1 MEILYMLIPLSIALV
16 FVIGAMFWW
25 GIDRGQFDDLET
37 QGADILDD
45 DDRVSAALADRA
57 SASPIKRID

>member
-1 MEILYMLIPLSIALV
+1 MLIPLSIALV

-45 DDRVSAALADRA
+45 DDRASAAPADRTP
-57 SASPIKRID
+57 ASPIKRID